1 MLFDSGTVELVV
13 EAIPTWLG
21 VVLVV
26 LSYLGSVYFIAPA
39 MIAAYWYRRDLVAP
53 WLGGVVGCYALMS
66 ITKSVHS
73 LSRPTVDPPV
83 DATAFPSWYV
93 PAYEHA
99 AHIDTASFPSGHAMV
114 ATIVAGMVVY
124 DLRVGT
130 LPRRALVGAV
140 FVGWVG
146 FTRVGLGVHYPGD
159 VIGGILYA
167 LAFLVVYVAARTWIV
182 DGRLFV
188 HGRSFVDR
196 RVGNSDTGRFE
207 SPSTGT
213 PGIRGDGGRPRQARR
228 YRATMVAFAIGLSL
242 ALVALAVS
250 GSRNAHIV
258 FGAGLGGLLAWTV
271 APALADTIESTVFE
285 RVLPIVAVFVVV
297 STWFVTE
304 FGIGNTL
311 FLVGWSALFL
321 AMVVWVP
328 WITGD
333 VDPATARRRLRSK
346 S

>member
-26 LSYLGSVYFIAPA
+26 LSYLGSVYLVAPA
-39 MIAAYWYRRDLVAP
+39 MIAAYWYRRDLVGP
-53 WLGGVVGCYALMS
+53 WLGGVVGLYALMS
-66 ITKSVHS
+66 ITKNVHS
-73 LSRPTVDPPV
+73 LRRPAVDPPV
-83 DATAFPSWYV
+83 DATAFPSWFI

-99 AHIDTASFPSGHAMV
+99 AHISTASFPSGHAMA
-114 ATIVAGMVVY
+114 ATIVAGLVVY
-124 DLRVGT
+124 DLRVST
-130 LPRRALVGAV
+130 LPRRALVGAI

-159 VIGGILYA
+159 VLGGILYG
-167 LAFLVVYVAARTWIV
+167 LAFLAVYVGARTWV
-182 DGRLFV
+182 
-188 HGRSFVDR
+188 VDR
-196 RVGNSDTGRFE
+196 WSAHSGSLRVGAATTAPE
-207 SPSTGT
+207 
-213 PGIRGDGGRPRQARR
+213 GIRGDGGVSRLERR
-228 YRATMVAFAIGLSL
+228 YRATMVAFAIGLTL
-242 ALVALAVS
+242 ALAAVAVS
-250 GSRNAHIV
+250 GSHNAHV
-258 FGAGLGGLLAWTV
+258 VLGAGLGGLLAWYV
-271 APALADTIESTVFE
+271 APALAEAIDSTVLE
-285 RVLPIVAVFVVV
+285 RVLPTVAVFFVV

-304 FGIGNTL
+304 LGIGHPL

-333 VDPATARRRLRSK
+333 LDPTAVRSRFRSK